1 MFYFNCW
8 RFSGSSIRSGKRY
21 GARAFID
28 IGFRNWKKIISN
40 LIQQHENSNQHKT
53 CAIFLTQFKATE
65 MEAAKPIASCLSEE
79 REKEILENRQYI
91 KALLKPRALLRQQ
104 DLVFCGHDE
113 GEASA
118 NQGNF
123 VVTVHPLMEINPDL
137 MKNSRKAYGHYMS
150 QKYQNNCIEVIGKEI
165 ILLLKKLH
173 KHSILP
179 FLLTRQNASWKKN
192 NWQS

>member
-1 MFYFNCW
+1 MW
-8 RFSGSSIRSGKRY
+8 AWSGLHNVER
-21 GARAFID
+21 
-28 IGFRNWKKIISN
+28 
-40 LIQQHENSNQHKT
+40 
-53 CAIFLTQFKATE
+53 FKATE

-79 REKEILENRQYI
+79 HEKEILENRQYI

-150 QKYQNNCIEVIGKEI
+150 QNMHVTHKVLAVINPLSET
-165 ILLLKKLH
+165 LQAADLVTQEA
-173 KHSILP
+173 SILISATKNKLRKIRDDEY
-179 FLLTRQNASWKKN
+179 FSVLYSKSKEMAINVRADLLETSALSSAIPAKSK
-192 NWQS
+192 